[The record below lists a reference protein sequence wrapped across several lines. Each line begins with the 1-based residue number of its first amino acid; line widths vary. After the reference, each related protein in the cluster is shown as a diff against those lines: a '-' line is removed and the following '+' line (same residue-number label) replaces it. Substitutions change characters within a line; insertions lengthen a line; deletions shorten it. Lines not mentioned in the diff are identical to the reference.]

1 MGTAAAK
8 TATPDRRVRSLAK
21 TMRKRMTR
29 QEYRLYSGFLSSLPV
44 TVCRQ
49 KIIGKYIVDFL
60 IPSAMLVIEVD
71 GAQHYSEKGLE
82 NDRQRDAFLRS
93 EGYSVLRYSNSDIMT
108 ISTGWPMTS
117 STASAC
123 CREEKSA
130 RLQIT
135 AVAQGGISLRGAP
148 DFRFLPLRGRGHSFS
163 PSAHPAAH
171 NYLVY
176 TGLPSQLLAPAVPSR
191 GADSISCRARGKL
204 PGNTDD

>member
-1 MGTAAAK
+1 MGSAAAK

-176 TGLPSQLLAPAVPSR
+176 TGLPSQLLAAAGS
-191 GADSISCRARGKL
+191 
-204 PGNTDD
+204 